1 MQLSITR
8 IENDDLEKL
17 ANNSIKGLKRITS
30 YNKLLLLL
38 FLITQVTFSQETSLE
53 SGKQYILGGL
63 EVSGLQSY
71 NEQTVKTYTGLR
83 VGQPIT
89 VPGEEISSVIKKLW
103 GLELFSDVAMYQT
116 KIEDDKIFLEL
127 NILERPT
134 LSKVTV
140 YGIKKRKVQGILD
153 DTDLKKGKKIT
164 ESLIAN
170 TKGYLENKYRKQ
182 GYLNAKAIIVTA
194 KDTSGTNSESM
205 VINVKKGDKVKIS
218 QIVFS
223 GNEKLKAKRLKK
235 ALGKAKIR
243 KKKLGAFW
251 QRSKFMEDEFNEG
264 LKNIVDAYAEKG
276 YRDARVVSDT
286 FIKVNENNIRLEI
299 GVEEGRKYYFG
310 DINFVGNSVYPDRAL
325 SRVLGIRKGETYNGV
340 LLKKRIADDSKPDAQ
355 DLTNL
360 YQNNGY
366 LFSSINPVEI
376 SAVNDTIDFEIR
388 IIEGKETFL
397 DHVTVVGND
406 KTNDHV
412 IFRELRTRP
421 GQKYSK
427 DNIVRSVR
435 ELGQLGFFDAEQIVP
450 DIENPDPN
458 SGTVDIKYS
467 LVEAGSSQIEL
478 QGGYGGGGFIGTL
491 GLSFSNFSLQ
501 NIFKGEAYKPV
512 PMGDGQTFALRLQA
526 SQTFRVYSLN
536 FSEPWL
542 GGKKPVR
549 FNLSFSRTQQF
560 ASSFNTN
567 GQIERDRNR
576 GFSITGVSAGLAKR
590 VQWPDDYFTISHSL
604 GYQLYEFNDY
614 NIGLF
619 NFGNGRSNSLTYTL
633 GISRS
638 SQGPS
643 RIFPMTGSN
652 FEITAKFTPPYSLI
666 SGKDFKAISNS
677 IDEKSER
684 LFEIGQNPATIQE
697 QQEFQQLQGEIED
710 LEEERFK
717 WLEYYKI
724 KFKGD
729 WYTNLV
735 GKLVLRTNAE
745 FGFLGNYNND
755 IGDVPFERFFVGGD
769 GLGNFT
775 LDGRD
780 VVQLRGYENSSLTPF
795 NTNAISGQQQ
805 QDGGVIYNKFSMELR
820 YPLTLKPSASI
831 YALSFLE
838 AGNAFNN
845 FNEFNPF
852 QLKRSA
858 GVGLRIFMP
867 AFGLLGIDFGYGF
880 DEDLRPQSIGNGPSG
895 WQTHFIIGQQF

>member
-1 MQLSITR
+1 
-8 IENDDLEKL
+8 LEKL
-17 ANNSIKGLKRITS
+17 ANNFIKGAKKTPP
-30 YNKLLLLL
+30 YNGFLLL
-38 FLITQVTFSQETSLE
+38 FLLIGQTIFSQVSDYDA
-53 SGKQYILGGL
+53 GKKYILGGL
-63 EVSGLQSY
+63 EVTGLQSY

-83 VGQPIT
+83 IGQPIT
-89 VPGEEISSVIKKLW
+89 IPGEEISAVIKKLW
-103 GLELFSDVAMYQT
+103 GLELFSDVSIYRT
-116 KIEDDKIFLEL
+116 KIEGDQIFLEL

-140 YGIKKRKVQGILD
+140 YGVKKRKVQGIID

-164 ESLIAN
+164 ESLLAN

-182 GYLNAKAIIVTA
+182 GYLNANVNIATA
-194 KDTSGTNSESM
+194 KDTSGTNSQSL
-205 VINVKKGDKVKIS
+205 VINVKKGDKVKIKE
-218 QIVFS
+218 ITFE
-223 GNEKLKAKRLKK
+223 GNEKLSDKRLKK
-235 ALGKAKIR
+235 SLKNTK
-243 KKKLGAFW
+243 KKKLYRFW
-251 QRSKFMEDEFNEG
+251 KKSKYIEDDYEEDLSN
-264 LKNIVDAYAEKG
+264 LVDTYAERG
-276 YRDARVVSDT
+276 YRDARVLSDT
-286 FIKVNENNIRLEI
+286 FVKIDENNIALKI
-299 GVEEGRKYYFG
+299 KVEEGDKYYFG
-310 DINFVGNSVYPDRAL
+310 DINFVGNSVYSDRVL
-325 SRVLGIRKGETYNGV
+325 SQVLGIKKGDTYNGV
-340 LLKKRIADDSKPDAQ
+340 LLKERIADDSKPDAE
-355 DLTNL
+355 DVTNM

-366 LFSSINPVEI
+366 LFSTINPVEV

-458 SGTVDIKYS
+458 AGTVDIKYS

-478 QGGYGGGGFIGTL
+478 QGGFGGGGFIGTL
-491 GLSFSNFSLQ
+491 GLSFNNFSFQ
-501 NIFKGEAYKPV
+501 NIFNGEAYKPV

-526 SQTFRVYSLN
+526 SRTFRVYSLN
-536 FSEPWL
+536 FAEPWL

-560 ASSFNTN
+560 RSNFDNQ
-567 GQIERDRNR
+567 GRIVVDRDQS
-576 GFSITGVSAGLAKR
+576 FSITGISAGLAKR
-590 VQWPDDYFTISHSL
+590 VQWPDDYFTISHAL
-604 GYQLYEFNDY
+604 NYQLYDFN
-614 NIGLF
+614 NFNSGLF
-619 NFGNGRSNSLTYTL
+619 NFGNGTSNSLTYTL

-643 RIFPMTGSN
+643 RIFPLTGSN
-652 FEITAKFTPPYSLI
+652 FEFTARFTPPYSLF
-666 SGKDFKAISNS
+666 SNKDFKAIRNE
-677 IDEKSER
+677 IDDVTREILDLELGATDPAFPSLRRR
-684 LFEIGQNPATIQE
+684 LES
-697 QQEFQQLQGEIED
+697 

-717 WLEYYKI
+717 LLEFFKV
-724 KFKGD
+724 KFSGD
-729 WYTNLV
+729 WYTRLV

-745 FGFLGNYNND
+745 FGFLGSYNND
-755 IGDVPFERFFVGGD
+755 IGNVPFERFFVGGD

-775 LDGRD
+775 LDGRE
-780 VVQLRGYENSSLTPF
+780 VVQLRGYDNSSLTPF
-795 NTNAISGQQQ
+795 SLNPITGNQE
-805 QDGGVIYNKFSMELR
+805 QDGGTIYNKYTMELR

-831 YALSFLE
+831 YVQSFLE

-845 FNEFNPF
+845 FTEFNPF

-858 GVGLRIFMP
+858 GAGLRIFMP

-880 DEDLRPQSIGNGPSG
+880 DEDLRPQSVGQGPSG
-895 WQTHFIIGQQF
+895 WQTHFIIGQRF

>member
-1 MQLSITR
+1 
-8 IENDDLEKL
+8 LEKL
-17 ANNSIKGLKRITS
+17 ANNSVKGRQNSILQ
-30 YNKLLLLL
+30 YLKLLLPLL
-38 FLITQVTFSQETSLE
+38 FFTGQSFAQETSFE
-53 SGKQYILGGL
+53 DGKQYILGGL
-63 EVSGLQSY
+63 TVTGLQSY

-89 VPGEEISSVIKKLW
+89 VPGDEISAVIKKLW
-103 GLELFSDVAMYQT
+103 SLELFSNVEMYYT

-134 LSKVTV
+134 LSNVTV
-140 YGIKKRKVQGILD
+140 YGVKKRKVQSILD

-170 TKGYLENKYRKQ
+170 TKNYLQNKYKKQ
-182 GYLNAKAIIVTA
+182 GYLNAKVNIATVA
-194 KDTSGTNSESM
+194 DTSEVNTQNM
-205 VINVKKGDKVKIS
+205 VVNVKKGDKVKIRS
-218 QIVFS
+218 IVFE
-223 GNEKLKAKRLKK
+223 GNDKLSNKRLRKSLK
-235 ALGKAKIR
+235 NT
-243 KKKLGAFW
+243 KKKKFYRFW
-251 QRSKFMEDEFNEG
+251 KKSKYIKADFNED
-264 LKNIVDAYAEKG
+264 LSSLVDAYAERG
-276 YRDARVVSDT
+276 YRDARVLSDT
-286 FIKVNENNIRLEI
+286 FVKVNEKNIDLKI
-299 GVEEGRKYYFG
+299 KVEEGDKYYFG
-310 DINFVGNSVYPDRAL
+310 DVNFVGNTVYTDRQL
-325 SRVLGIRKGETYNGV
+325 SQVLGIRKGQTYNGV
-340 LLKKRIADDSKPDAQ
+340 LLKKRIADDSKPDAE

-366 LFSSINPVEI
+366 LFSSINPVEV

-397 DHVTVVGND
+397 DHVSVVGND

-427 DNIVRSVR
+427 DNIVRSIR

-450 DIENPDPN
+450 DIQNPDPN
-458 SGTVDIKYS
+458 AGTVDIQYS

-478 QGGYGGGGFIGTL
+478 QGGFGGGGFIGTL
-491 GLSFSNFSLQ
+491 GLSFSNFSLK
-501 NIFKGEAYKPV
+501 NIFNGEAYKPV

-526 SQTFRVYSLN
+526 SRSFRVYSLN

-549 FNLSFSRTQQF
+549 FNLSLSRTQQF
-560 ASSFNTN
+560 ATGYDNR
-567 GQIERDRNR
+567 GRIDVQKDR

-590 VQWPDDYFTISHSL
+590 VQWPDDFFTVSHSL
-604 GYQLYEFNDY
+604 SYQLYDFNDY
-614 NIGLF
+614 NLGLF
-619 NFGNGRSNSLTYTL
+619 NFGNGSSNALSYTF

-643 RIFPMTGSN
+643 RIFPLTGSN
-652 FEITAKFTPPYSLI
+652 FELTAKFTPPYSLF
-666 SGKDFKAISNS
+666 SNKDYKQLKNDIESAT
-677 IDEKSER
+677 ER
-684 LFEIGQNPATIQE
+684 LFEIGTNPSSIEE
-697 QQEFQQLQGEIED
+697 QLEFAQLSDELERN
-710 LEEERFK
+710 EEERFK
-717 WLEYYKI
+717 LLEFYKV

-729 WYTNLV
+729 WYTRLV
-735 GKLVLRTNAE
+735 DKLVLRTNAE
-745 FGFLGNYNND
+745 FGFLGSYNHD
-755 IGDVPFERFFVGGD
+755 IGAVPFERFYVGGD

-780 VVQLRGYENSSLTPF
+780 VVQLRGYENQALTPYI
-795 NTNAISGQQQ
+795 TNAITGSLQ
-805 QDGGVIYNKFSMELR
+805 QDGGTIYNKYSLELR

-852 QLKRSA
+852 ELKRSA
-858 GVGLRIFMP
+858 GVGVRIFMP

-880 DEDLRPQSIGNGPSG
+880 DTDARPQSTGPSG

>member
-1 MQLSITR
+1 MER
-8 IENDDLEKL
+8 L
-17 ANNSIKGLKRITS
+17 ANNSIERIIKTTS
-30 YNKLLLLL
+30 YTKLLLLL
-38 FLITQVTFSQETSLE
+38 FLTTSVTYSQTSYE
-53 SGKQYILGGL
+53 DGKKYILGGL
-63 EVSGLQSY
+63 EVTGLQSY

-89 VPGEEISSVIKKLW
+89 IPGEEISAVIKKLW
-103 GLELFSDVAMYQT
+103 SLELFSDVAMYQT
-116 KIEDDKIFLEL
+116 KVEGDKIFLEL

-140 YGIKKRKVQGILD
+140 YGVKKRKVDEIIN

-170 TKGYLENKYRKQ
+170 TKGYLENKYKKQ
-182 GYLNAKAIIVTA
+182 GFLNAKVNIATA
-194 KDTSGTNSESM
+194 PDTTGTNSESM
-205 VINVKKGDKVKIS
+205 VVNVKKGDKVKIKS
-218 QIVFS
+218 IAFE
-223 GNEKLKAKRLKK
+223 GNDKVKDKRLRR

-251 QRSKFMEDEFNEG
+251 QRSKYMDEEFKDG
-264 LKNIVDAYAEKG
+264 LKNVVDAYAEKG
-276 YRDARVVSDT
+276 YRDARILSDT
-286 FIKVNENNIRLEI
+286 FIKVDENNIALKI
-299 GVEEGRKYYFG
+299 KVEEGNKYYFG
-310 DINFVGNSVYPDRAL
+310 DIDFVGNSVYTDRQL
-325 SRVLGIRKGETYNGV
+325 SQVLGIKKGDTYNGV
-340 LLKKRIADDSKPDAQ
+340 LLKERIADNSKPDAV
-355 DLTNL
+355 DITNQ

-366 LFSSINPVEI
+366 LFSQINPVEVA
-376 SAVNDTIDFEIR
+376 AVNDTIDFEIR

-450 DIENPDPN
+450 DVENPDPN

-467 LVEAGSSQIEL
+467 LVESGSSQIEL

-501 NIFKGEAYKPV
+501 NIFNGESYKPV

-526 SQTFRVYSLN
+526 SRTFRVYSLN
-536 FSEPWL
+536 FAEPWL
-542 GGKKPVR
+542 GGRKPVR

-560 ASSFNTN
+560 SSQFTN
-567 GQIERDRNR
+567 QGQIDVDKDR
-576 GFSITGVSAGLAKR
+576 GFSITGISAGLAKR
-590 VQWPDDYFTISHSL
+590 VQWPDDFFTISHSL
-604 GYQLYEFNDY
+604 GYQLYDFNNY

-619 NFGNGRSNSLTYTL
+619 NFGNGTSNSLAYTFGL
-633 GISRS
+633 SRS

-643 RIFPMTGSN
+643 RIFPLSGSN

-666 SGKDFKAISNS
+666 SGKDFKSLKVRS
-677 IDEKSER
+677 DEITDSASDGTPLTTAETNE
-684 LFEIGQNPATIQE
+684 L
-697 QQEFQQLQGEIED
+697 QQI
-710 LEEERFK
+710 EEERFK

-729 WYTNLV
+729 WYTRLA
-735 GKLVLRTNAE
+735 GKLVLRSNAE

-780 VVQLRGYENSSLTPF
+780 VVQLRGYDNSSLTAFSVNPI
-795 NTNAISGQQQ
+795 TGRTE
-805 QDGGVIYNKFSMELR
+805 QDGGTIYNKFSLELR

-838 AGNAFNN
+838 AGNSFNN
-845 FNEFNPF
+845 FNDFNPF
-852 QLKRSA
+852 ELKRSA

-880 DEDLRPQSIGNGPSG
+880 DTDANPNSVGPSG